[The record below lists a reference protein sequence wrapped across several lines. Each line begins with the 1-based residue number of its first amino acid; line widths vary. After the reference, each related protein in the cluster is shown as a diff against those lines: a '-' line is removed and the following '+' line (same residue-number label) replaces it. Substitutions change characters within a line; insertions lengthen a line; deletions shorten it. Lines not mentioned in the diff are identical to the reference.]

1 MYKLR
6 NITDNIH
13 GTIHLSEYEYIM
25 TSTPFFYRLHDVYQ
39 SSTVYMTFPANRT
52 KRYEHSL
59 GTMHISGTMLHA
71 ALSNADNE
79 TRQKFIESMK
89 DEANAFSTEWK
100 NADIRTYFAYL
111 ATDIYPSIYE
121 FFQSQN
127 AFFDSDFQHFEL
139 DKALIKQLPCADF
152 SNDKKTQFYLQ
163 SALQALRLAAL
174 FHDVGHP
181 PYSHIVEYLFQELKA
196 EDFSD
201 ASFDKVKVDS
211 LTRILNQ
218 HGSNEDAFHEDVGK
232 TMTNLAFSQATR
244 QLYQTEQTTE
254 ATVSNVYNT
263 FVAWLTTRI
272 LAEESPFTKSLH
284 HFIDGPIDADRLDY
298 IIRDT
303 RNSGIDWGRLPY
315 ECILNSIKLVT
326 YNGSLEFAF
335 PHKISDTLDEI
346 LLNRYKIFSRINSHH
361 RTVKSAK
368 LLQLAIKKL
377 VIDFLK
383 RDKCI
388 VPEIS
393 NLWKTLQ
400 IGLSPDL
407 NSRKIA
413 AWNDSWLMS
422 VLQTALGN
430 LANMRGQRTKEEEEI
445 FHILEELIL
454 NKKSYY
460 SLLKRGQDAKLLAN
474 KILQKSGLT
483 WPEIVEKLESVHQN
497 PELNRDLM
505 SIISQINVIEQFEK
519 TGNFSLLYLMISEE
533 NPDAHIDVLKTCI
546 SQVSSECNQ
555 ISDYIVDKNKGYDK
569 TGLEG
574 DGNILLYDTSRG
586 AVYEYDTENLNAK
599 LALEQNSTL
608 SVNIYVQLQETNNP
622 EEVLNTI
629 LDKIIDTFAKI
640 LKSYFDEFIFS

>member
-1 MYKLR
+1 
-6 NITDNIH
+6 
-13 GTIHLSEYEYIM
+13 
-25 TSTPFFYRLHDVYQ
+25 
-39 SSTVYMTFPANRT
+39 
-52 KRYEHSL
+52 
-59 GTMHISGTMLHA
+59 
-71 ALSNADNE
+71 
-79 TRQKFIESMK
+79 
-89 DEANAFSTEWK
+89 
-100 NADIRTYFAYL
+100 
-111 ATDIYPSIYE
+111 
-121 FFQSQN
+121 
-127 AFFDSDFQHFEL
+127 
-139 DKALIKQLPCADF
+139 
-152 SNDKKTQFYLQ
+152 
-163 SALQALRLAAL
+163 
-174 FHDVGHP
+174 
-181 PYSHIVEYLFQELKA
+181 
-196 EDFSD
+196 
-201 ASFDKVKVDS
+201 
-211 LTRILNQ
+211 
-218 HGSNEDAFHEDVGK
+218 
-232 TMTNLAFSQATR
+232 MTNLAFSQASR
-244 QLYQTEQTTE
+244 QLYQATQTTE
-254 ATVSNVYNT
+254 ATISNIYNT

-272 LAEESPFTKSLH
+272 LAEKSSFTKSLH

-326 YNGSLEFAF
+326 YNDSLEFAF

-383 RDKCI
+383 RDNCI

-460 SLLKRGQDAKLLAN
+460 SLLKRGQDTKLLAN
-474 KILQKSGLT
+474 KILEKSGLT
-483 WPEIVEKLESVHQN
+483 WPEIAEKLERVHKN
-497 PELNRDLM
+497 PEINSDLM
-505 SIISQINVIEQFEK
+505 FIISQINVIEQFKK
-519 TGNFSLLYLMISEE
+519 TGDFSLLYFMISED
-533 NPDAHIDVLKTCI
+533 NTDAHIDILKTCI
-546 SQVSSECNQ
+546 SQVSSKCNQ

-586 AVYEYDTENLNAK
+586 SVYEYDTENLNAK

-640 LKSYFDEFIFS
+640 LKSYFDECIFPNLK